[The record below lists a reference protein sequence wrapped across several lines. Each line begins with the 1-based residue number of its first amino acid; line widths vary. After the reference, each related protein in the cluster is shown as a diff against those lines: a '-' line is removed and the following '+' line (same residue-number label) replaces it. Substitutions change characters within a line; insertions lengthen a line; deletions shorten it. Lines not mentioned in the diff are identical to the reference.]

1 LPRLIGQSQALD
13 LILTGRGVSGEEALR
28 MGLANRLV
36 ESGRALESTLEL
48 ARTLASFP
56 PTCMRSDRLS
66 CYEQWGLST
75 EEAIRNE
82 YRRGLA
88 VLESGEAV
96 AGARKFARE

>member
-1 LPRLIGQSQALD
+1 
-13 LILTGRGVSGEEALR
+13 
-28 MGLANRLV
+28 
-36 ESGRALESTLEL
+36 
-48 ARTLASFP
+48 
-56 PTCMRSDRLS
+56 MRSDRLS